1 MRHVAPRPVFLDRT
15 GRRRRIV
22 LLTGVGLATMLA
34 SGLVVLVIG
43 LSGGSGWHVP
53 GFPDANNAVTGVDVG
68 SNPTPATAPQP
79 SSGSESTSPA
89 VETVAP
95 GSTPEPSLTR
105 RVPTQTPSHPPKP
118 TKT

>member
-1 MRHVAPRPVFLDRT
+1 MRHAAPRPVFMDRT

-43 LSGGSGWHVP
+43 LSGGSGWRVP
-53 GFPDANNAVTGVDVG
+53 GFPDANAVNGVDSG
-68 SNPTPATAPQP
+68 SNSTPTTSPEP
-79 SSGSESTSPA
+79 SPGSESTSPA

-105 RVPTQTPSHPPKP
+105 HVPTQTPSHPPKP
-118 TKT
+118 PKP

>member
-1 MRHVAPRPVFLDRT
+1 
-15 GRRRRIV
+15 V
-22 LLTGVGLATMLA
+22 LLIGVGLATMLA

-43 LSGGSGWHVP
+43 LSAGSGWHVP
-53 GFPDANNAVTGVDVG
+53 GFPDANNAVNGVDVG
-68 SNPTPATAPQP
+68 SNPTQTTEPEP
-79 SSGSESTSPA
+79 SPGPESTSPA

-95 GSTPEPSLTR
+95 SSTPEPSLTR

>member
-1 MRHVAPRPVFLDRT
+1 MRHAGPRPVFLDRT

-22 LLTGVGLATMLA
+22 LLVGVGLATMLA

-53 GFPDANNAVTGVDVG
+53 GFPDVNAVNGVDGG
-68 SNPTPATAPQP
+68 SNPTPTTDPEP
-79 SSGSESTSPA
+79 SPGSESSSPG
-89 VETVAP
+89 VDPVAP
-95 GSTPEPSLTR
+95 SSTPDPSLTR
-105 RVPTQTPSHPPKP
+105 HVPTQTPSHPPKP